1 VSLEHDGARAGGHVD
16 IFIPNPFPVEAL
28 DERAKNQAQD
38 QPSRSK
44 GFTSLRAPN
53 LGKSRL
59 MFVWYP
65 MSRANMQDSVN
76 PKPLMVGI
84 AEEPRRQ

>member
-1 VSLEHDGARAGGHVD
+1 
-16 IFIPNPFPVEAL
+16 
-28 DERAKNQAQD
+28 
-38 QPSRSK
+38 
-44 GFTSLRAPN
+44 
-53 LGKSRL
+53 
-59 MFVWYP
+59 